1 MGRGMLLK
9 TISTTKTE
17 RVSGAKRKITPSNC
31 YGCDT
36 GRIEQRDVQDNVA
49 VTAAAET
56 KVTTQECREVPE

>member
-17 RVSGAKRKITPSNC
+17 RASGAKRNITPSNC

-36 GRIEQRDVQDNVA
+36 GRIEQRDVQDHVA
-49 VTAAAET
+49 VAAAAET
-56 KVTTQECREVPE
+56 KVTAREYKGPE